1 MDFLNYF
8 KQNIISRG
16 YNYYLEGRV
25 LSTSS
30 DRIWISSEVE
40 GSNETYFVRL
50 NLSKDF
56 IDKDLFI
63 DIVKYRMD
71 NYDIKVTYLVSLLS
85 ISKTYFL
92 NASRVISRMLSASSS
107 VARRTC
113 I

>member
-50 NLSKDF
+50 NLSTPKASHCSCPHAQGGNMRKHMVAVYF
-56 IDKDLFI
+56 TVFPELADL
-63 DIVKYRMD
+63 YREETEND
-71 NYDIKVTYLVSLLS
+71 VDYYDEYED
-85 ISKTYFL
+85 YYYDDEGY
-92 NASRVISRMLSASSS
+92 
-107 VARRTC
+107 
-113 I
+113 